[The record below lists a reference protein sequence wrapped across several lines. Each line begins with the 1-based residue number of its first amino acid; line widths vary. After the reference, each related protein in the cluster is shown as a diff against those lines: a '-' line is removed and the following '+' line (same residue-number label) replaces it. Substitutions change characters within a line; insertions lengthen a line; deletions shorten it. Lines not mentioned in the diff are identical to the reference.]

1 MNRNRMV
8 VLLCGLA
15 LVAVI
20 ASGGW
25 VAGMRIESPAEVA
38 ARTAPPTPS
47 PILVQVE
54 ERVLSSNIVTRGT
67 ARFGL
72 PQPVAIAPSP
82 LKPNRAGFI
91 TTLPTRNTQLRE
103 GDVMFTISG
112 RPVLVL
118 QGEVPAYRDLV
129 PGISGHDVR
138 QLEQGL
144 QRLGFDPG
152 PIDGTYDDKT
162 SSAVSKWYKS
172 AGYEPFGPT
181 VEQLANIRT
190 IETAVTEATKVR
202 MQTAGAAA
210 AADLGVEA
218 ARTKA
223 LQAEKAALAE
233 IEAGI
238 AERELAL
245 RDPRKLAASR
255 SAAEAKIE
263 AGRAA
268 LKAAKTQ
275 GELTVQE
282 ALEAKKIAQ
291 LDARWAA
298 DRLARVTAELS
309 SAQRQLGVQV
319 PIDEIVFIPALPV
332 RVQEV
337 TAAVGNSLNGPVLS
351 VTDNQITIHS
361 SLALDAAPFVK
372 PGMGVHVD
380 EPAYGVK
387 TKGTVEKVESTPGT
401 HGVDGY
407 HIYFAVR
414 VDSTP
419 VPLDGFSLRLTI
431 PIRSTK
437 RAVITV
443 PLSAVFLAADG
454 TSRVQV
460 DNNGTLTYLAVE
472 PGLAANGYVEVTPL
486 DGTLTPG
493 QLVVVGS
500 KNGE

>member
-1 MNRNRMV
+1 MV
-8 VLLCGLA
+8 ALFWVLA
-15 LVAVI
+15 LVAAM

-25 VAGMRIESPAEVA
+25 VAGLRIESPAEVA

-47 PILVQVE
+47 AILVPVE

-72 PQPVAIAPSP
+72 PHPISIAPSP
-82 LKPNRAGFI
+82 LKPNKAGFI

-118 QGEVPAYRDLV
+118 QGDVPAYRDLV
-129 PGISGHDVR
+129 PGASGNDVR

-152 PIDGTYDDKT
+152 PIDGVYDETT
-162 SSAVSKWYKS
+162 SSAVSTWYKS

-181 VEQLANIRT
+181 VEQLANVRT
-190 IETAVTEATKVR
+190 IEAAVADATKGR
-202 MQTAGAAA
+202 MQAASA
-210 AADLGVEA
+210 ASAADLGVEA
-218 ARTKA
+218 ARAKA
-223 LQAEKAALAE
+223 QQAEKAALAE
-233 IEAGI
+233 IEAGN

-245 RDPRKLAASR
+245 RDPRKLAQAR
-255 SAAEAKIE
+255 PAADAKIE

-268 LKAAKTQ
+268 LRAAKTQ

-282 ALEAKKIAQ
+282 ALEAKKNAQ
-291 LDARWAA
+291 FDARLAV
-298 DRLARVTAELS
+298 DRLDRVAAELS
-309 SAQRQLGVQV
+309 DARRQLGMQV

-337 TAAVGNSLNGPVLS
+337 TATVGSSASGPVLS

-372 PGMGVHVD
+372 PGMEVQID

-387 TKGTVEKVESTPGT
+387 ARGTVEKVESTPGT

-414 VDSTP
+414 VDATP

-431 PIRSTK
+431 PVKSTK

-460 DNNGTLTYLAVE
+460 DNNGTLAIVGVE

-486 DGTLTPG
+486 DGNLTPG

>member
-1 MNRNRMV
+1 MM
-8 VLLCGLA
+8 CG
-15 LVAVI
+15 
-20 ASGGW
+20 SW
-25 VAGMRIESPAEVA
+25 SKD
-38 ARTAPPTPS
+38 
-47 PILVQVE
+47 
-54 ERVLSSNIVTRGT
+54 
-67 ARFGL
+67 F
-72 PQPVAIAPSP
+72 
-82 LKPNRAGFI
+82 K
-91 TTLPTRNTQLRE
+91 
-103 GDVMFTISG
+103 
-112 RPVLVL
+112 
-118 QGEVPAYRDLV
+118 
-129 PGISGHDVR
+129 
-138 QLEQGL
+138 
-144 QRLGFDPG
+144 RLGFDPG
-152 PIDGTYDDKT
+152 PIDGTYDETT

-181 VEQLANIRT
+181 SEQLANIRT
-190 IETAVTEATKVR
+190 IETALADATKGR
-202 MQTAGAAA
+202 MQTASAAS

-218 ARTKA
+218 ARAKA
-223 LQAEKAALAE
+223 QQAEKAALAD

-238 AERELAL
+238 AERELVS
-245 RDPRKLAASR
+245 RDPRKLAQAR

-268 LKAAKTQ
+268 LRAARTQ

-282 ALEAKKIAQ
+282 ALEGKKIAQ
-291 LDARWAA
+291 LDAPLAA
-298 DRLARVTAELS
+298 DRLDRLATELS
-309 SAQRQLGVQV
+309 GAQRQLGVQV
-319 PIDEIVFIPALPV
+319 PLDEIVFIPALPV

-337 TAAVGNSLNGPVLS
+337 TAAVGGSASGPVLS
-351 VTDNQITIHS
+351 VTDNQITIYS

-372 PGMGVHVD
+372 PEMEVHID

-387 TKGTVEKVESTPGT
+387 ARGVVEKVENTPGT

-414 VDSTP
+414 VDYTP

-431 PIRSTK
+431 PVKSTK

-460 DNNGTLTYLAVE
+460 DNHGTLTNMVVE

-486 DGTLTPG
+486 DGALTPG

>member
-1 MNRNRMV
+1 MV
-8 VLLCGLA
+8 VLFCVLA
-15 LVAVI
+15 LVAVM
-20 ASGGW
+20 ALGGW
-25 VAGMRIESPAEVA
+25 VAGLRIESPAEVA
-38 ARTAPPTPS
+38 ARTAAPTPS
-47 PILVQVE
+47 PILVQIE

-72 PQPVAIAPSP
+72 PHPISIAPSP

-129 PGISGHDVR
+129 PGASGNDVR

-152 PIDGTYDDKT
+152 PIDGTYDETT

-181 VEQLANIRT
+181 SEQLANIRT
-190 IETAVTEATKVR
+190 IETALADATKGR
-202 MQTAGAAA
+202 MQTASAAS
-210 AADLGVEA
+210 AADLGIEA
-218 ARTKA
+218 ARAKA
-223 LQAEKAALAE
+223 QQAEKAALADT
-233 IEAGI
+233 EAGI
-238 AERELAL
+238 AERELVS
-245 RDPRKLAASR
+245 RDPRKLAQAR

-268 LKAAKTQ
+268 SRAAKTQ

-291 LDARWAA
+291 LDARLAA
-298 DRLARVTAELS
+298 DRLDRLATELS

-319 PIDEIVFIPALPV
+319 PIDEIVFIPTLPV
-332 RVQEV
+332 RIQEV
-337 TAAVGNSLNGPVLS
+337 TAAIGSSPSGPVLS

-372 PGMGVHVD
+372 PEMEVHID

-387 TKGTVEKVESTPGT
+387 ARGIVEKVENTPGT

-414 VDSTP
+414 VDYTP

-431 PIRSTK
+431 PVKSTK
-437 RAVITV
+437 GAVIAV

-454 TSRVQV
+454 TSRV
-460 DNNGTLTYLAVE
+460 
-472 PGLAANGYVEVTPL
+472 PGR
-486 DGTLTPG
+486 
-493 QLVVVGS
+493 
-500 KNGE
+500 